1 MAQDRISA
9 PVAPVPSVVTT
20 PVRSAASEQAGVAVD
35 KGRRLLARLTTGPW
49 PLLCILIV
57 QTLLSM
63 RLVWSN
69 TAFQDE
75 GLYIWAGQLEWAHW
89 LHGGSVPD
97 FAAYF
102 SGAPVVYPP
111 LAAVANSIGG
121 LAAARIM
128 SLGFMLTATALLYAV
143 TKRLF
148 GRGPAIAGSA
158 TFATLG
164 SVQFL
169 GAFATFD
176 ALTIMLLAL
185 SSWLAVRSGGRR
197 GELWLVGCAVVM
209 VLADAAKYAGL
220 LWDPVVIALAVL
232 GTGGAWRTAAYRG
245 IRLAVYTA
253 ALIIPMLFLVAGH
266 SYLEGITSTTLSRP
280 SSTASVARVLY
291 TSGLWIGGATLLAII
306 GAAAL
311 TSRRRKRLTA
321 LAWVLVAA
329 AFLAPLEQARIHTS
343 FSLFKHVGYGAW
355 FASIVAG
362 YGLAAIARFFS
373 SEREKNSN
381 SLSVMLVVMLGLF
394 GIALSGASFAAWP
407 NSSRMI
413 SDMAPVIQRTGCP
426 CLVAESDVV
435 RYYLTK
441 QTAHDTLT
449 TVFVMHYHDDGRE
462 LSGVPAFRAAIRDH
476 YFRFV
481 EIDASE
487 LPAVYAPIVQALS
500 TSHYRLMFSIPSNV
514 PSEPLRS
521 GFVSRTT
528 GWSTAGTRAA
538 SGR

>member
-1 MAQDRISA
+1 MAQDRTTA
-9 PVAPVPSVVTT
+9 PVAPARSAVTT
-20 PVRSAASEQAGVAVD
+20 PVEPPAPEQASAAGD
-35 KGRRLLARLTTGPW
+35 KSRFLLARLTAGPW
-49 PLLCILIV
+49 PLLCILAV
-57 QTLLSM
+57 QALLSM

-75 GLYIWAGQLEWAHW
+75 GLYIWAGQLDWAHW

-111 LAAVANSIGG
+111 LAAVANNIGG
-121 LAAARIM
+121 LAAARVM
-128 SLGFMLTATALLYAV
+128 SLGFMLVATVLLYSL

-185 SSWLAVRSGGRR
+185 ASWLAVRSGGRR
-197 GELWLVGCAVVM
+197 GELWLVGCAVLM

-232 GTGGAWRTAAYRG
+232 GTGGAWRTVAYRG
-245 IRLAVYTA
+245 IRLAAYTA

-266 SYLEGITSTTLSRP
+266 SYLDGTTSTTLLRP

-311 TSRRRKRLTA
+311 VRGRGKRLTA

-355 FASIVAG
+355 FACIVAG

-373 SEREKNSN
+373 SERERNSN
-381 SLSVMLVVMLGLF
+381 SLSVMVVVMLSLF

-413 SDMAPVIQRTGCP
+413 SDMAPVIHRTGCP

-449 TVFVMHYHDDGRE
+449 TVFVMRYQDDGHE
-462 LSGVPAFRAAIRDH
+462 LSGLPAFRAAIGNH
-476 YFRFV
+476 YFRLV
-481 EIDASE
+481 EIDPSE
-487 LPAVYAPIVQALS
+487 LAAVYAPIVQALS
-500 TSHYRLMFSIPSNV
+500 ASHYQLMFSTPSNL
-514 PSEPLRS
+514 PGEPFEIWVRKP
-521 GFVSRTT
+521 
-528 GWSTAGTRAA
+528 
-538 SGR
+538 

>member
-1 MAQDRISA
+1 MSA
-9 PVAPVPSVVTT
+9 PVAPAQSAVTR
-20 PVRSAASEQAGVAVD
+20 PVQPPASEQGSVAGD
-35 KGRRLLARLTTGPW
+35 KGRHVLARLTAGPW
-49 PLLCILIV
+49 PLLCILAV
-57 QTLLSM
+57 QALLSI

-111 LAAVANSIGG
+111 LAAVANNIGG
-121 LAAARIM
+121 LAAARVM
-128 SLGFMLTATALLYAV
+128 SLAFMLAATALLYAV

-185 SSWLAVRSGGRR
+185 SSWLAVRPGGRR

-232 GTGGAWRTAAYRG
+232 GTGHTWRTAVFRG
-245 IRLAVYTA
+245 IRLAGYTA
-253 ALIIPMLFLVAGH
+253 ALIIPLLFLVAGH
-266 SYLEGITSTTLSRP
+266 SYLNGITSTTLSRP
-280 SSTASVARVLY
+280 SSTVPVLRVLY

-311 TSRRRKRLTA
+311 TRRPVKRLTA
-321 LAWVLVAA
+321 LAWVLAAA
-329 AFLAPLEQARIHTS
+329 AFLAPLEQAHIHTI
-343 FSLFKHVGYGAW
+343 FSLYKHVGYGAW
-355 FASIVAG
+355 FACIVAG
-362 YGLAAIARFFS
+362 YGLVAIAAFFS
-373 SEREKNSN
+373 DVRETNSY
-381 SLSVMLVVMLGLF
+381 SLSVMLVVLLSMF

-413 SDMAPVIQRTGCP
+413 SNMAPVIRRTGCP
-426 CLVAESDVV
+426 CLIAESDVV
-435 RYYLTK
+435 RYYLTT

-449 TVFVMHYHDDGRE
+449 TVFVMRYQEDGRE
-462 LSGVPAFRAAIRDH
+462 LGGLPAFRAAIRNH

-481 EIDASE
+481 EIDPSE
-487 LPAVYAPIVQALS
+487 LPAVYVPIVQALS
-500 TSHYRLMFSIPSNV
+500 TSHYRLMFSTPSNV
-514 PSEPLRS
+514 PQEPFEIWVR
-521 GFVSRTT
+521 
-528 GWSTAGTRAA
+528 
-538 SGR
+538 